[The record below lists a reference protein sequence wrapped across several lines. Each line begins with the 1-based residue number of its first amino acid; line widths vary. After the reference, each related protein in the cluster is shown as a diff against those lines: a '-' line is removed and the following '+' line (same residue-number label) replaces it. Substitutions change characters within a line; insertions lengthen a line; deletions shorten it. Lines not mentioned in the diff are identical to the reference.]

1 MLANK
6 PELKKFTRLIEV
18 GEASE
23 MAPNQTGPD
32 SKMQAVF
39 ASSALV
45 RVGAFTIVGFM
56 VAWFKVI
63 LIPLVFAALLS
74 FLIKPMVDW
83 LFARKI
89 PLTPAILLSELV
101 ATLPLLAL
109 ALIFLATA
117 GPLSQQLPKYQ
128 EQIVLRVDQSIDVA
142 LDQVGRPEEKAALKK
157 EITKNLLPRALDESA
172 NVIQSTLSTATTAL
186 GAFLLILLLSGFML
200 NEASR
205 FRSKLTAAFG
215 KEHPVVGALDGIGG
229 DVRRYV
235 VTKTLI
241 CALTGFAVWVFLE
254 LCDVD
259 FAAFWGLLAFP
270 LNFIPTVGAVAA
282 SIPPIVLAA
291 IDPAQSVMSTWV
303 VILGLLGINGFIGSV
318 LDPRVVGHAVKLS
331 PLVVFVSM
339 LVWGVLWGPVG
350 MILAV
355 PIMVSI
361 KVVLSRISH
370 LKHYAMLMEG

>member
-1 MLANK
+1 M
-6 PELKKFTRLIEV
+6 E
-18 GEASE
+18 
-23 MAPNQTGPD
+23 PNHTEHDRGTN
-32 SKMQAVF
+32 A
-39 ASSALV
+39 ALTSSALV
-45 RVGAFTIVGFM
+45 KVGAFTIVGFM

-74 FLIKPMVDW
+74 FLVKPMVDW

-89 PLTPAILLSELV
+89 PLTPAIVISELA

-109 ALIFLATA
+109 AMIFLATA

-142 LDQVGRPEEKAALKK
+142 LDKFGRLEQKAALKK

-172 NVIQSTLSTATTAL
+172 TVIQSTLSTATTAL
-186 GAFLLILLLSGFML
+186 GAFMLILLLSGFML

-205 FRSKLTAAFG
+205 FRSKLTTAFG
-215 KEHPVVGALDGIGG
+215 RDHVFVGALDGIGG

-254 LCDVD
+254 MCHVD

-270 LNFIPTVGAVAA
+270 LNFIPTVGAAVA

-291 IDPAQSVMSTWV
+291 VDPAQSAMSTWI
-303 VILGLLGINGFIGSV
+303 VIIGLMAINGFIGSV
-318 LDPRVVGHAVKLS
+318 LDPRIVGHAVKLS
-331 PLVVFVSM
+331 PLIVFVSM

-355 PIMVSI
+355 PIMVSL
-361 KVVLSRISH
+361 KVVLYRVPH